1 MNITV
6 YCGASDGNKEV
17 YKAETLKFGQW
28 IAKRGDT
35 LVYGGGNVGLMGT
48 IADSVLNNGGKV
60 IGVMPKFLMEREIA
74 HNNLTEIIIVDSMS
88 ERKLKM
94 IELGDCYIALPG
106 GPGTLE
112 EISEVISWAR
122 LGKNSN
128 PCIFL
133 NIGGYYNSL
142 KNYFDDMVANGFL
155 SESDRSKVLFAD
167 SFEEIDKFIKEY
179 QPPVIREYKKD

>member
-6 YCGASDGNKEV
+6 YCGASIGTKEIYKLETAKLGN
-17 YKAETLKFGQW
+17 W
-28 IAKRGDT
+28 IADRGDT
-35 LVYGGGNVGLMGT
+35 LVYGGGNIGLMGT
-48 IADSVLNNGGKV
+48 IADSVLHNGGKA
-60 IGVMPKFLMEREIA
+60 IGIMPTFLMERELA
-74 HNNLTEIIIVDSMS
+74 HTNLTEMIIVESMT

-122 LGKNSN
+122 LGKNNN

-133 NIGGYYNSL
+133 NIDGHYNSL
-142 KNYFDDMVANGFL
+142 KNYYDDMVKNGFL

-167 SFEEIDKFIKEY
+167 SFDEIDKFIKAYE
-179 QPPVIREYKKD
+179 PPVVRQYKK

>member
-6 YCGASDGNKEV
+6 YCGASDGNKEI
-17 YKAETLKFGQW
+17 YQSETAKFGTW

-48 IADSVLNNGGKV
+48 VADAVLNHGGKAV
-60 IGVMPKFLMEREIA
+60 GIIPTFLMEREIA
-74 HNNLTEIIIVDSMS
+74 HNELTEIIIVDSMS

-122 LGKNSN
+122 LGKNDN

-133 NIGGYYNSL
+133 NVDGYYNSL
-142 KNYFDDMVANGFL
+142 KNYFDDMVKFGFL

-167 SFEEIDKFIKEY
+167 SLDEIDAFIKVYE
-179 QPPVIREYKKD
+179 PPVVREYKK